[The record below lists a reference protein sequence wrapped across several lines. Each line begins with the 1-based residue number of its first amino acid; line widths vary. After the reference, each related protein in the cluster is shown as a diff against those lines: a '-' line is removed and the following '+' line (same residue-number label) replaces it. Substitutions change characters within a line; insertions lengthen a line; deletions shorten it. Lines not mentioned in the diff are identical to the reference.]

1 MGTDID
7 WKRAVELAD
16 GFCINED
23 WQSVQLRHDR
33 YVYAHPIEDIPQW
46 FIDALAAQLV
56 RQVDALDDAGLT
68 VWGDQVCEIR
78 DYSGEERII
87 AKGNAGTDRTE
98 NTVNAILDSG
108 VLE

>member
-1 MGTDID
+1 M
-7 WKRAVELAD
+7 WRRAVELAD
-16 GFCINED
+16 GWEWNWGRAFSED
-23 WQSVQLRHDR
+23 VNGLHAFLFDDDKNPP
-33 YVYAHPIEDIPQW
+33 AQW
-46 FIDALAAQLV
+46 HKDAIAAQLV

-108 VLE
+108 VL